1 MGLLKWLWVS
11 AVCMRAIIFFFL
23 PLSAVAVS
31 LSLNVS
37 NLYFSLKSRIDSDA
51 SIRVTIYINFVYY
64 SVYYLSLYL
73 FIFFIFSI
81 CLFFY
86 ILLSLLNICV
96 TQLLGI
102 LWSILCAAYPCQDNS
117 SESSPDWWVWR
128 IHGEGI
134 WWIFSDPS
142 DPSLLFSSPHNF
154 SMGSQGT
161 GIARVRPW
169 LCG

>member
-1 MGLLKWLWVS
+1 MWVS

-64 SVYYLSLYL
+64 SVYYLSFYL

-134 WWIFSDPS
+134 WGIFSDPSDPS